1 LKSSISRINEQ
12 RKQLLQLFTKNS
24 SRVFYGLEP
33 EFFQQKFSKIIDD
46 VISKCHGSLKIWPTL
61 VEICYFYKDKKDLP
75 QIRVKNQKLK
85 PKNGTKLDVIQS

>member
-46 VISKCHGSLKIWPTL
+46 VISKCHGSLKIWSTL

-75 QIRVKNQKLK
+75 QIRVKNKK
-85 PKNGTKLDVIQS
+85 IKSKNGAKLSGIQS